1 MEPYTSK
8 SGKKSGATGFETGA
22 DRIVIE
28 FGGPCY
34 LYTYASCGKTHV
46 ETMKRLALA
55 SGGLSTYVTQNRPPY
70 ESKW

>member
-1 MEPYTSK
+1 MKPYRSN
-8 SGKKSGATGFETGA
+8 SGKKSGATGFEIAA

-28 FGGPCY
+28 FSGPCY

-55 SGGLSTYVTQNRPPY
+55 SRGLSTYVTQNRPSY